1 MLSDRF
7 QKQVIF
13 SGLFKVIKENLPIIY
28 YLLKAVIKIIF
39 GTFYF
44 SMHFTFRC
52 ILLFDGREKNLS
64 KLSNRASRNNKR

>member
-28 YLLKAVIKIIF
+28 YLLKAIIKIIF

-44 SMHFTFRC
+44 SMVGRKTYRNYL
-52 ILLFDGREKNLS
+52 IELLETTRD
-64 KLSNRASRNNKR
+64 NNKI